1 MKISANLQEIPI
13 LNELVHDQA
22 QLLFSEGKQILAA
35 AAHLSINDITG
46 CLLKLYRSNELYLAY
61 IIANTLSHPSLIE
74 IAQKMAE
81 RAERLMMN
89 DFAANIYKTFDM
101 RRKLALFTARLRN
114 NEEPDAE
121 DICARY
127 GIKS

>member
-1 MKISANLQEIPI
+1 
-13 LNELVHDQA
+13 
-22 QLLFSEGKQILAA
+22 
-35 AAHLSINDITG
+35 
-46 CLLKLYRSNELYLAY
+46 
-61 IIANTLSHPSLIE
+61 
-74 IAQKMAE
+74 MAE

-121 DICARY
+121 DICTKY
-127 GIKS
+127 GIKSHAFYRGEA